1 MIVLDTNVIS
11 ELWRIKP
18 DPNVLQWIDAQAIE
32 TLYLSVV
39 TVAEIRY
46 GVATMPAGRRRKI
59 YQDRLEQEVLPAFKG
74 RVLAFDLD
82 ASRVYAELMASAKA
96 QGKPVGKD
104 DGYIAAIAATNGF
117 IVATRDVS
125 PFTAVGVSV
134 INPWK
139 QHPQIH

>member
-11 ELWRIKP
+11 ELWRIQP
-18 DPNVLQWIDAQAIE
+18 DPNVLEWVNAQTIE
-32 TLYLSVV
+32 ALYLSVV

-46 GVATMPAGRRRKI
+46 GLATMQAGKRRKI
-59 YQDRLEQEVLPAFKG
+59 YQDRLEHEVLPAFKG
-74 RVLAFDLD
+74 RVLPFDLEV
-82 ASRVYAELMASAKA
+82 SRVYAELMAGAKA

-117 IVATRDVS
+117 IVATRDIG
-125 PFTAVGVSV
+125 PFEAVGVSV

-139 QHPQIH
+139 QQPPIH